1 MRITWKPGQMLPT
14 FDYTVTVLNKLA
26 ARDSATKLDVW
37 KATVLHNCSWSGR
50 AERSMDGNNATVG
63 NVFVVRVPK
72 SADYHP
78 YNEWKGSMDGFTFST
93 GDYIIRG
100 EITEE
105 VTPSTVQ
112 SIVNAHKPEAF
123 IIKLFQDN
131 TGTVEAL
138 EHYHIEGV

>member
-14 FDYTVTVLNKLA
+14 FDYTITVLNKLA

-50 AERSMDGNNATVG
+50 AERSVSGNTVSVG

-78 YNEWKGSMDGFTFST
+78 YNKWKESMDGFTFST

-100 EITEE
+100 EVTEE
-105 VTPSTVQ
+105 ITPDTVQ
-112 SIVNAHKPEAF
+112 NIVNAHKPEAF
-123 IIKLFQDN
+123 IVKLFQDN

>member
-1 MRITWKPGQMLPT
+1 MRITWKSGQMLPT
-14 FDYTVTVLNKLA
+14 FDYTITVLNKLS

-37 KATVLHNCSWSGR
+37 KSTVLHNCSWSGK
-50 AERSMDGNNATVG
+50 AERSMDGNNAVVG

-78 YNEWKGSMDGFTFST
+78 YNEWKESMDGFTFST

-100 EITEE
+100 EVTDE
-105 VTPSTVQ
+105 VTPNTVQ
-112 SIVNAHKPEAF
+112 SIINAHKPEAF

>member
-1 MRITWKPGQMLPT
+1 MRITWKPDQMLPT
-14 FDYTVTVLNKLA
+14 FDYTITVLNKLS

-37 KATVLHNCSWSGR
+37 KATVLHNCAWSGR
-50 AERSMDGNNATVG
+50 AERSVQGNTVSVG

-72 SADYHP
+72 SSDYYP
-78 YNEWKGSMDGFTFST
+78 YNDWKKSMDGFTFST
-93 GDYIIRG
+93 GDYIIKG

-105 VTPSTVQ
+105 ITPDSVLD
-112 SIVNAHKPEAF
+112 IVNAHKPEAF

>member
-14 FDYTVTVLNKLA
+14 FDYTITVLNKLA
-26 ARDSATKLDVW
+26 AKDSATKLDVW
-37 KATVLHNCSWSGR
+37 KSTVLHNCAWSGK

-78 YNEWKGSMDGFTFST
+78 YNEWKETMDGFTFST

-100 EITEE
+100 EVTEE

-112 SIVNAHKPEAF
+112 DIVNRHKPEAF
-123 IIKLFQDN
+123 IVKMFQDN

>member
-1 MRITWKPGQMLPT
+1 MRITWEPGQMLPT
-14 FDYTVTVLNKLA
+14 FDYTITVLNKLA

-37 KATVLHNCSWSGR
+37 KSTVLHNCSWSGK
-50 AERSMDGNNATVG
+50 AERSMDGNNAVVG

-72 SADYHP
+72 SDYYHP
-78 YNEWKGSMDGFTFST
+78 YNEWKESMDGFTFST
-93 GDYIIRG
+93 GDYIVRG
-100 EITEE
+100 EVTEE
-105 VTPSTVQ
+105 VTSSTIQ
-112 SIVNAHKPEAF
+112 NIVNAHKPEAF

>member
-14 FDYTVTVLNKLA
+14 FDYTVTVLNKLDY
-26 ARDSATKLDVW
+26 RDSATKLDIW

-50 AERSMDGNNATVG
+50 VERSMDGNNATVG
-63 NVFVVRVPK
+63 NVFVVRVPR

-78 YNEWKGSMDGFTFST
+78 YNEWKESMEGFTFST

-112 SIVNAHKPEAF
+112 SIVNTHKPEAF

>member
-14 FDYTVTVLNKLA
+14 FDYTITVLNKLSA
-26 ARDSATKLDVW
+26 KDSATKLDVW

-50 AERSMDGNNATVG
+50 AERNVQGNTVSVG

-72 SADYHP
+72 SKDYHP
-78 YNEWKGSMDGFTFST
+78 YNEWKDSMDGFTFST

-100 EITEE
+100 EVTEE

-123 IIKLFQDN
+123 IVKLFQDN

>member
-1 MRITWKPGQMLPT
+1 MRISWKPGQMLPT
-14 FDYTVTVLNKLA
+14 FDYTITVLNKLS

-78 YNEWKGSMDGFTFST
+78 YNEWKRSMDGFTFST

>member
-14 FDYTVTVLNKLA
+14 FDYTITVLNKLA

-50 AERSMDGNNATVG
+50 AERSVSGSTVSVG

-78 YNEWKGSMDGFTFST
+78 YHEWKDTMDGFTFST

-105 VTPSTVQ
+105 VTPNTVLN
-112 SIVNAHKPEAF
+112 IVNSHKPEAF
-123 IIKLFQDN
+123 IVKMFQDN
-131 TGTVEAL
+131 TGTIEAL

>member
-1 MRITWKPGQMLPT
+1 MYIAWKPGQMLPT
-14 FDYTVTVLNKLA
+14 FDYTITVLNKLA

-50 AERSMDGNNATVG
+50 AERSVQGNTVSVG

-72 SADYHP
+72 SEEYHP
-78 YNEWKGSMDGFTFST
+78 YNQWKETMDGFTFST

-105 VTPSTVQ
+105 ATPQTVLN
-112 SIVNAHKPEAF
+112 IVNSHKPEAF

>member
-37 KATVLHNCSWSGR
+37 KSTVLHNCSWSGR

-78 YNEWKGSMDGFTFST
+78 YNEWKNSMDGFTFST

-100 EITEE
+100 EVTEE

-112 SIVNAHKPEAF
+112 DIVNRHKPEAF
-123 IIKLFQDN
+123 IVKLFKDN
-131 TGTVEAL
+131 TGTIEVL